1 MSDITS
7 AKVPRLQ
14 VDDPLGRRIVI
25 IDKAV
30 FRIGR
35 KSESDLRSVGTDVS
49 REHAEI
55 VRLDDGRFVL
65 KDRGSR
71 CGTFVNDE
79 QVTERPLRHRD
90 KIRLGRSGSAE
101 LIFLAD
107 DPADTHVSQ
116 VSGVIDFRP
125 LTTLL
130 DRLRGLGSSRVL
142 EEVLTLVMDSAIDA
156 TGAERGFIMLA
167 NAKGELEFK
176 IARARGKVTL
186 SGQQSFATS
195 QKIPQ
200 QVFETAQ
207 PRIVADLREGDV
219 AGQHLGTV
227 ALGIRHV
234 LCTPL
239 RVVRYLDQSSSD
251 VEQRPIGVLYLDS
264 REKGQLMSVAARS
277 ALEAVAGEAASAI
290 ESARLYREAT
300 EKARMERELQL
311 AAEIQRALLP
321 EPVQS
326 GPHFDVAASSIPC
339 RAIGGDF
346 FDYFNLAEGHF
357 GFTLGDVAGKGPS
370 AALLTAMIQGAFAAQ
385 VTAMD
390 SPAALM
396 AHINRTL
403 IRRAIQSRF
412 VTVMYGVLAP
422 DGRLTYSNAGHNPPI
437 LVGRHGIRRLETGGL
452 ILGLF
457 PHATYEEATLQLED
471 GDTLI
476 VFSDGV
482 TEALNV
488 AGDEFGEDRLLPCIN
503 EHCGCPTDV
512 LLDRILATVRTFA
525 VGAAQNDD
533 VTALVLRY
541 GGRTTR

>member
-1 MSDITS
+1 MAEIVTVKS
-7 AKVPRLQ
+7 ARLQ
-14 VDDPLGRRIVI
+14 VDDPLGRRTVI
-25 IDKAV
+25 IDKPV

-35 KSESDLRSVGTDVS
+35 KSESDLRSIGTDVS

-55 VRLDDGRFVL
+55 VRLDDGRFLL

-79 QVTERPLRHRD
+79 QVTERPLRHKD

-101 LIFLAD
+101 MVFLNDEAGD
-107 DPADTHVSQ
+107 SRSSHVT
-116 VSGVIDFRP
+116 GVIDFRP

-130 DRLRGLGSSRVL
+130 DQLRSLGSARVL
-142 EEVLTLVMDSAIDA
+142 EEVLVLVMDSAIEA
-156 TGAERGFIMLA
+156 TGADRGFIMLA
-167 NAKGELEFK
+167 NDAGELEFK

-186 SGQQSFATS
+186 SGKSFAMS

-200 QVFETAQ
+200 EVFTTGREQ
-207 PRIVADLREGDV
+207 IVPDLRDADL

-239 RVVRYLDQSSSD
+239 RVVRYRDQSLPAA
-251 VEQRPIGVLYLDS
+251 EQRPLIGVLYLDS
-264 REKGQLMSVAARS
+264 REKGQLMSAAARN
-277 ALEAVAGEAASAI
+277 ALDIVAGEAASAI

-300 EKARMERELQL
+300 EKARIERELQL

-321 EPVQS
+321 DAMQS
-326 GPHFDVAASSIPC
+326 GSHFDVAAASVPC
-339 RAIGGDF
+339 RSIGGDF
-346 FDYFNLAEGHF
+346 FDYFNLTEGQF
-357 GFTLGDVAGKGPS
+357 AFTLGDVAGKGPP

-385 VTAMD
+385 VTSTE
-390 SPAALM
+390 SPAALI

-412 VTVMYGVLAP
+412 VTVMYGMLAP
-422 DGRLTYSNAGHNPPI
+422 DGRLTYCNAGHNPPI
-437 LVGRHGIRRLETGGL
+437 LMSRSGVRRLETGGL

-457 PHATYEEATLQLED
+457 PHATYEEESIQLED
-471 GDTLI
+471 GDTLV

-482 TEALNV
+482 TEAV
-488 AGDEFGEDRLLPCIN
+488 DTAGDEFGEDRLLPCIA
-503 EHCGCPTDV
+503 EDSSSAPSV
-512 LLDRILATVRTFA
+512 LLDKILATVRAFSA
-525 VGAAQNDD
+525 NAAQVDD

-541 GGRTTR
+541 RAPN

>member
-55 VRLDDGRFVL
+55 VRLEDGRFVL

-101 LIFLAD
+101 MMFLSD
-107 DPADTHVSQ
+107 DPAETHVSHT
-116 VSGVIDFRP
+116 SGVVDFRP

-186 SGQQSFATS
+186 SGQSFATS

-200 QVFETAQ
+200 EVFATGRE
-207 PRIVADLREGDV
+207 RIVADLREDDF
-219 AGQHLGTV
+219 AGQHMGTL

-239 RVVRYLDQSSSD
+239 RVVRYLDHSSSD
-251 VEQRPIGVLYLDS
+251 AEQRPIGVLYLDS
-264 REKGQLMSVAARS
+264 REKGQLMSGAARS

-300 EKARMERELQL
+300 EKARMEREMQL

-321 EPVQS
+321 EAMQS

-346 FDYFNLAEGHF
+346 FDYFNLSDGHF

-437 LVGRHGIRRLETGGL
+437 LVGRNGVRRLETGGL

-457 PHATYEEATLQLED
+457 PHATYEEETLQLED
-471 GDTLI
+471 GDTLV

-488 AGDEFGEDRLLPCIN
+488 TGEEFGEERLLPCIN
-503 EHCGCPTDV
+503 EHCGCATDV

-525 VGAAQNDD
+525 ATAVQNDD

-541 GGRTTR
+541 GVKT

>member
-1 MSDITS
+1 MAEIVSVKG
-7 AKVPRLQ
+7 ARLQ
-14 VDDPLGRRIVI
+14 VDDPLGRRIIV
-25 IDKAV
+25 IDKPV

-35 KSESDLRSVGTDVS
+35 KSESDLRSIGTDVS

-55 VRLDDGRFVL
+55 VRLDDGRFLL

-79 QVTERPLRHRD
+79 QVTERPLRHKD

-101 LIFLAD
+101 MVFLNDEAGD
-107 DPADTHVSQ
+107 SRSSHVT
-116 VSGVIDFRP
+116 GVIDFRP

-130 DRLRGLGSSRVL
+130 DQLRSLGSARVL
-142 EEVLTLVMDSAIDA
+142 EEVLVLVMDSAIEA
-156 TGAERGFIMLA
+156 TGADRGFIMLA
-167 NAKGELEFK
+167 NEAGELEFK

-186 SGQQSFATS
+186 SGKSFATS

-200 QVFETAQ
+200 QVFTTGREE
-207 PRIVADLREGDV
+207 IVPDLRDADL

-239 RVVRYLDQSSSD
+239 RVVRYRDQSLPAA
-251 VEQRPIGVLYLDS
+251 EQRSLIGVLYLDS
-264 REKGQLMSVAARS
+264 REKGQLMSTAARN
-277 ALEAVAGEAASAI
+277 ALDAVAGEAASAI

-300 EKARMERELQL
+300 EKARIDRELQL

-321 EPVQS
+321 EAMQS
-326 GPHFDVAASSIPC
+326 GSHFDVAAASVPC
-339 RAIGGDF
+339 RSIGGDF
-346 FDYFNLAEGHF
+346 FDYFNLAGGQF
-357 GFTLGDVAGKGPS
+357 AFTLGDVAGKGPP

-385 VTAMD
+385 VTSTD
-390 SPAALM
+390 SPAALI

-422 DGRLTYSNAGHNPPI
+422 DGRLTYCNAGHNPPI
-437 LVGRHGIRRLETGGL
+437 LMTRGGVRRLDTGGL

-457 PHATYEEATLQLED
+457 PHATYEEETVQLED
-471 GDTLI
+471 GDTLV

-482 TEALNV
+482 TEAV
-488 AGDEFGEDRLLPCIN
+488 DTAGDEFGEQRLLPCIA
-503 EHCGCPTDV
+503 EHSSSAPGV
-512 LLDRILATVRTFA
+512 LLDKILATVRAFSA
-525 VGAAQNDD
+525 NAAQVDD

-541 GGRTTR
+541 RAPN

>member
-1 MSDITS
+1 MNDTS
-7 AKVPRLQ
+7 SKTARLQ
-14 VDDPLGRRIVI
+14 VDDPLGRRVVV
-25 IDKAV
+25 IDKPV

-71 CGTFVNDE
+71 CGTYVNDG
-79 QVTERPLRHRD
+79 QVTERPLRHKD

-101 LIFLAD
+101 MVFLAD
-107 DPADTHVSQ
+107 DATDSRGSGT
-116 VSGVIDFRP
+116 SGVIDFRP
-125 LTTLL
+125 LTKLL
-130 DRLRGLGSSRVL
+130 DQLRSLGSARVL
-142 EEVLTLVMDSAIDA
+142 DEVLILVMDSAIDA

-167 NAKGELEFK
+167 NPKGELEFK
-176 IARARGKVTL
+176 IARMRGKVTI

-200 QVFETAQ
+200 EVFATGRE
-207 PRIVADLREGDV
+207 RIVADLRDADL

-239 RVVRYLDQSSSD
+239 RVVRYFEKTGAHAD
-251 VEQRPIGVLYLDS
+251 QRPIGVLYLDS
-264 REKGQLMSVAARS
+264 REKGQLMSPAARN

-300 EKARMERELQL
+300 EKARIERELQL

-321 EPVQS
+321 EALQS
-326 GPHFDVAASSIPC
+326 GEHFAVAAASVPC
-339 RAIGGDF
+339 RSIGGDF
-346 FDYFNLAEGHF
+346 FDYFNLPDGQFA
-357 GFTLGDVAGKGPS
+357 FTLGDVAGKGPP

-385 VTAMD
+385 VTSTD

-412 VTVMYGVLAP
+412 VTVMYGVLAA

-437 LVGRHGIRRLETGGL
+437 LLSRSGVRRLETGGL

-457 PHATYEEATLQLED
+457 PHATYEEETLQLED
-471 GDTLI
+471 GDTLV
-476 VFSDGV
+476 VFGDGV
-482 TEALNV
+482 SEALNS
-488 AGDEFGEDRLLPCIN
+488 AGEEFGEQRLLECVD
-503 EHCGCPTDV
+503 EHRGGSPEV
-512 LLDRILATVRTFA
+512 MLDRILAAVRTFA
-525 VGAAQNDD
+525 ASAAPNDD

-541 GGRTTR
+541 R

>member
-1 MSDITS
+1 MTEPTTG
-7 AKVPRLQ
+7 KVPRLQ
-14 VDDPLGRRIVI
+14 VDDPLGARVVV
-25 IDKAV
+25 IDKPV

-49 REHAEI
+49 RDHAEI
-55 VRLDDGRFVL
+55 VRLEDGRFVL

-79 QVTERPLRHRD
+79 QVSERPLRHRD
-90 KIRLGRSGSAE
+90 RIRLGRSGSAE
-101 LIFLAD
+101 MVFLVDDGAD
-107 DPADTHVSQ
+107 SRASHVSGL
-116 VSGVIDFRP
+116 VDFRP

-130 DRLRGLGSSRVL
+130 DSLRGLGSARVL
-142 EEVLTLVMDSAIDA
+142 DEVLVLVMDSAIDA

-167 NAKGELEFK
+167 NPKGELEFK

-200 QVFETAQ
+200 EVFATGQ
-207 PRIVADLREGDV
+207 DRIVADLRDSDL

-239 RVVRYLDQSSSD
+239 RVVRYFERSGGEAD
-251 VEQRPIGVLYLDS
+251 QRPIGVLYLDS
-264 REKGQLMSVAARS
+264 REKGQLMSSAARS
-277 ALEAVAGEAASAI
+277 ALEEVAGEAASAI

-321 EPVQS
+321 EALQS
-326 GPHFDVAASSIPC
+326 GPHFDVAAASIPC
-339 RAIGGDF
+339 RSIGGDF
-346 FDYFNLAEGHF
+346 FDYFNLHDGQFA
-357 GFTLGDVAGKGPS
+357 FTLGDVAGKGPP

-385 VTAMD
+385 VTSTD

-412 VTVMYGVLAP
+412 VTVMYGVLSL

-437 LVGRHGIRRLETGGL
+437 LIGRNGVRRLETGGL

-457 PHATYEEATLQLED
+457 PHATYEEETLQLED
-471 GDTLI
+471 GDTLV

-482 TEALNV
+482 TEALNL
-488 AGDEFGEDRLLPCIN
+488 AGDEFGEERLLPCV
-503 EHCGCPTDV
+503 EDQRSSTPEA

-525 VGAAQNDD
+525 ASAAQNDD

-541 GGRTTR
+541 GKRDVS

>member
-1 MSDITS
+1 MAEIVTVKS
-7 AKVPRLQ
+7 ARLQ
-14 VDDPLGRRIVI
+14 VDDPLGRRTVI
-25 IDKAV
+25 IDKPV

-35 KSESDLRSVGTDVS
+35 KSESDLRSIGTDVS

-55 VRLDDGRFVL
+55 VRLDDGRFLL

-79 QVTERPLRHRD
+79 QVTERPLRHKD

-101 LIFLAD
+101 MVFLNDEAGD
-107 DPADTHVSQ
+107 SRSSHVT
-116 VSGVIDFRP
+116 GVIDFRP

-130 DRLRGLGSSRVL
+130 DQLRSLGSARVL
-142 EEVLTLVMDSAIDA
+142 EEVLVLVMDSAIEA
-156 TGAERGFIMLA
+156 TGADRGFIMLA
-167 NAKGELEFK
+167 NEAGELEFK

-186 SGQQSFATS
+186 SGKSFATS

-200 QVFETAQ
+200 EVFTTGRDQ
-207 PRIVADLREGDV
+207 IVPDLRDGDL

-239 RVVRYLDQSSSD
+239 RVVRYRDQSLPAA
-251 VEQRPIGVLYLDS
+251 EQRSLIGVLYLDS
-264 REKGQLMSVAARS
+264 REKGQLMSTAARN
-277 ALEAVAGEAASAI
+277 ALDVVAGEAASAI

-300 EKARMERELQL
+300 EKARIERELQL

-321 EPVQS
+321 DAMQS
-326 GPHFDVAASSIPC
+326 GSHFDVASASVPC
-339 RAIGGDF
+339 RSIGGDF
-346 FDYFNLAEGHF
+346 FDYFNLTEGQF
-357 GFTLGDVAGKGPS
+357 AFTLGDVAGKGPP

-385 VTAMD
+385 VTSTE
-390 SPAALM
+390 SPAALI

-412 VTVMYGVLAP
+412 VTVMYGMLAL
-422 DGRLTYSNAGHNPPI
+422 DGRLTYCNAGHNPPI
-437 LVGRHGIRRLETGGL
+437 LLSRGGVRRLETGGL

-457 PHATYEEATLQLED
+457 PHATYEEESIQLED
-471 GDTLI
+471 GDTLV

-482 TEALNV
+482 TEAV
-488 AGDEFGEDRLLPCIN
+488 DTAGDEFGEERLLPCIA
-503 EHCGCPTDV
+503 EHSSSAPSV
-512 LLDRILATVRTFA
+512 LLDKILATVRAFSA
-525 VGAAQNDD
+525 NAAQVDD

-541 GGRTTR
+541 RAPN

>member
-1 MSDITS
+1 MSDITI
-7 AKVPRLQ
+7 ARIPRLQ
-14 VDDPLGRRIVI
+14 VDDPLGPRIVV
-25 IDKAV
+25 IDKPV

-49 REHAEI
+49 RDHAEI

-79 QVTERPLRHRD
+79 QVTERPLHHRD
-90 KIRLGRSGSAE
+90 RIRLGRSGSAQ
-101 LIFLAD
+101 LTFLLD
-107 DPADTHVSQ
+107 DGSESHVSRT
-116 VSGVIDFRP
+116 SKFIDLRP

-130 DRLRGLGSSRVL
+130 DRLRALGSSRVL
-142 EEVLTLVMDSAIDA
+142 EEVLVLVMDSAIDA

-167 NAKGELEFK
+167 SPKGELEFK
-176 IARARGKVTL
+176 IARARGSVTL
-186 SGQQSFATS
+186 SGGSFATS
-195 QKIPQ
+195 RKIPQ
-200 QVFETAQ
+200 EVFETGRD
-207 PRIVADLREGDV
+207 RIVADLRESDF

-239 RVVRYLDQSSSD
+239 RVVRYLEQSSGD
-251 VEQRPIGVLYLDS
+251 LEQRPIGVLYLDS
-264 REKGQLMSVAARS
+264 REKGQLMSAAARH
-277 ALEAVAGEAASAI
+277 ALEGVAGEAASAI

-300 EKARMERELQL
+300 EKARIERELLL

-321 EPVQS
+321 EAMQS
-326 GPHFDVAASSIPC
+326 GPYFDVAAASIPC
-339 RAIGGDF
+339 RSIGGDF
-346 FDYFNLAEGHF
+346 FDYFNLADGRF
-357 GFTLGDVAGKGPS
+357 GFTLGDVAGKGPA

-385 VTAMD
+385 VASTD
-390 SPAALM
+390 SPAELM

-412 VTVMYGVLAP
+412 VTVMYGALGA
-422 DGRLTYSNAGHNPPI
+422 DGCLTYSNAGHNPPI
-437 LVGRHGIRRLETGGL
+437 LVGRDGVRRFETGGL

-457 PHATYEEATLQLED
+457 PRATYEEETVQLED
-471 GDTLI
+471 GDTLV

-482 TEALNV
+482 TDALNE
-488 AGDEFGEDRLLPCIN
+488 AGDEFGEERLLQCVG
-503 EHCGCPTDV
+503 EHLGCATDV
-512 LLDRILATVRTFA
+512 LLDRILATVKDFA
-525 VGAAQNDD
+525 ASATQNDD

-541 GGRTTR
+541 TAPKN